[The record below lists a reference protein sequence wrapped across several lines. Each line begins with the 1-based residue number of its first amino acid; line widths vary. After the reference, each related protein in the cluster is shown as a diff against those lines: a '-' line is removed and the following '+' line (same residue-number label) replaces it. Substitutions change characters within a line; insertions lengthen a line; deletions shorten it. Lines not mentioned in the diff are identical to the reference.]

1 MAAQAEVTTRC
12 ERGRQRRDVSRSGGS
27 ASKGGGGTSK
37 GGGGGT
43 SRGCGGEEEEVGGA
57 SGRRKMEASGH
68 RSGRRVLGT
77 GAVWRLPLLYVVGL
91 GI

>member
-1 MAAQAEVTTRC
+1 MAAQAEVTTRR

-27 ASKGGGGTSK
+27 TSK
-37 GGGGGT
+37 GGGGGA

-57 SGRRKMEASGH
+57 SGRRKMEGSGH